1 MSHNIQNYDTYL
13 IMPEPGKF
21 DFKINIIPNE
31 LEKYMSFNINNK
43 LIFIDS
49 FQFLSYSLDSS
60 VQNLSKNYLNYLSQG
75 FDSKV
80 LYLVEQKVFYSFE
93 HMSDFEKIEEKI
105 PSKEIFYSCLTSTKI
120 VMKSMSMFSR
130 FGINLKW
137 KRWKII
143 ITCT

>member
-1 MSHNIQNYDTYL
+1 
-13 IMPEPGKF
+13 MPEPGKF

-49 FQFLSYSLDSS
+49 FQFLSYSLDSL
-60 VQNLSKNYLNYLSQG
+60 VQNLSKNYLNYLNQG

-80 LYLVEQKVFYSFE
+80 LYLVEQKVFYSYE
-93 HMSDFEKIEEKI
+93 HMSNFEKIEEKI

-120 VMKSMSMFSR
+120 VMKSMSIFSR
-130 FGINLKW
+130 FGINLK
-137 KRWKII
+137 
-143 ITCT
+143 